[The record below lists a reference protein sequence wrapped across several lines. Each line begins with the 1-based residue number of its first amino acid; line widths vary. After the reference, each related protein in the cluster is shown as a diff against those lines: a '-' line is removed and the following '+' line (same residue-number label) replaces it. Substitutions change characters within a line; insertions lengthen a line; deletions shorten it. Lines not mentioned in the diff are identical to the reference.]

1 MRNRFSLL
9 LARAYTLSLE
19 DLRREEG
26 QTTVEYAIVVALV
39 VAMAVAVFATLSTAV
54 SGFMT
59 SVGTSISNALP
70 L

>member
-1 MRNRFSLL
+1 MRDRFLL
-9 LARAYTLSLE
+9 LVARAYSL
-19 DLRREEG
+19 DLRREDG

-59 SVGTSISNALP
+59 KVGTSISGALP